1 MQNQKAYM
9 LYKELGYQEEFQ
21 YDNMNGHEC

>member
-1 MQNQKAYM
+1 MQNQKTYI

-21 YDNMNGHEC
+21 YDNMNGRES